1 MEQIRI
7 AHDIVWT
14 VAEPWELE
22 QLTRHPKPEPQII
35 IPRKE
40 ILKSTGGKYLA
51 PEYEQYH
58 TGRFQA
64 EKVWPVFEVVLAVLM
79 AFGAI
84 FSFMGEVVVDTMA
97 NDLCI

>member
-22 QLTRHPKPEPQII
+22 KLTRHPKPEPQII
-35 IPRKE
+35 IQKDE
-40 ILKSTGGKYLA
+40 ILKSKAKYLA
-51 PEYEQYH
+51 PEYERWH

-64 EKVWPVFEVVLAVLM
+64 EKAWPVFEIVLGILM

-84 FSFMGEVVVDTMA
+84 FSFMGEVVIDTMA
-97 NDLCI
+97 NDICI